1 MTVSQHYE
9 SLVNYIA
16 DRYGNAVEIGIGHF
30 PDVAL
35 DLLERGV
42 QVFATDV
49 HQFQYKGLKVI
60 TDDITE
66 PDLSAYTVVD
76 LFYSLRP
83 PPELIPYMVCLAK
96 RIPADLIVKPLA
108 SEYPGGQLI
117 RHGNTSFYLW
127 SFR

>member
-1 MTVSQHYE
+1 MNVSQHYE

-16 DRYGNAVEIGIGHF
+16 DRYESAVEIGIGHF
-30 PDVAL
+30 PDIAFA
-35 DLLERGV
+35 LLERGIKL
-42 QVFATDV
+42 FATDV
-49 HQFQYKGLKVI
+49 HPFRYNGLKVI
-60 TDDITE
+60 TDDIME

-76 LFYSLRP
+76 LIYSLRP

-96 RIPADLIVKPLA
+96 RILADLIVKPLS

-117 RHGNTSFYLW
+117 RHGNTLFYLW